1 MLIQTNIAKIEEKRD
16 MIVILMMMVMMDK
29 YLKMTAMTNVIA
41 GSILLKAQE
50 KVGDVNFN
58 PA

>member
-16 MIVILMMMVMMDK
+16 MIVILMMMVMIDK

-41 GSILLKAQE
+41 GSILLKAQIGRAH
-50 KVGDVNFN
+50 V
-58 PA
+58 

>member
-1 MLIQTNIAKIEEKRD
+1 MYRHK
-16 MIVILMMMVMMDK
+16 
-29 YLKMTAMTNVIA
+29 TAITNVIA
-41 GSILLKAQE
+41 GSILLIAHE